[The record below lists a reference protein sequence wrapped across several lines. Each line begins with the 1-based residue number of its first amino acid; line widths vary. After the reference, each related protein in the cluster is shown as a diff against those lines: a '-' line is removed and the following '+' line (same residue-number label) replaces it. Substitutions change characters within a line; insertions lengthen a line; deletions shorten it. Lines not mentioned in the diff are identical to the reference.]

1 MTKQDA
7 IAAFGSG
14 AALARALGITRGAVS
29 LWPAVLDQARIDRIR
44 GAALRLG
51 KAVPGEAQ
59 PSNGG
64 APATHRQPV

>member
-7 IAAFGSG
+7 IKAFGSG

-29 LWPAVLDQARIDRIR
+29 LWPTELDQARIDRVR

-51 KAVPGEAQ
+51 KQVPNAAHHVE
-59 PSNGG
+59 GG
-64 APATHRQPV
+64 RQHA